1 MNRHRAREQAFNII
15 FEKLFNEDVQ
25 TEKLFELGVAEG
37 LFEEDEFSI
46 SLAGLTESKSGEIDK
61 LIEENSIGWRLSR
74 LPKVSLAVLRLAVCE
89 MLYIEDV
96 PVSVSIN
103 EAVELAKKYGT
114 GEDASFINGVL
125 GTIAKSI
132 EV

>member
-25 TEKLFELGVAEG
+25 TEKLFELGIEEG
-37 LFEEDEFSI
+37 LYEEDEFSKTI
-46 SLAGLTESKSGEIDK
+46 AGLTESKREQIDK
-61 LIEENSIGWRLSR
+61 LIEENSIGWRIGR
-74 LPKVSLAVLRLAVCE
+74 LPKVSIAVLRLAVCE

-103 EAVELAKKYGT
+103 EAVELAKRYATK
-114 GEDASFINGVL
+114 EDASFINGVL
-125 GTIAKSI
+125 GTIAKDI

>member
-25 TEKLFELGVAEG
+25 TEKLFELGIEEG
-37 LFEEDEFSI
+37 LYEEDEFSKTI
-46 SLAGLTESKSGEIDK
+46 AGLTESKREQIDK
-61 LIEENSIGWRLSR
+61 LIEENSIGWRIGR
-74 LPKVSLAVLRLAVCE
+74 LPKVSIAVLRLAVCE

-96 PVSVSIN
+96 PISVSIN
-103 EAVELAKKYGT
+103 EAVELAKRYATK
-114 GEDASFINGVL
+114 EDASFINGVL
-125 GTIAKSI
+125 GTISKNI

>member
-89 MLYIEDV
+89 MLYIE
-96 PVSVSIN
+96 
-103 EAVELAKKYGT
+103 
-114 GEDASFINGVL
+114 
-125 GTIAKSI
+125 
-132 EV
+132 

>member
-103 EAVELAKKYGT
+103 EAVELTKKYGT